1 MVKKPRKAIDSRK
14 ERYSDNGDDSDLQN
28 EKAEISQS
36 ISAGRYNEA
45 LSRCDQL
52 WETSNSDTDIWA
64 YKGLILK
71 RQGLPVAAS
80 VCFENARHC
89 NLEEEILLPEV
100 GYSKDILKETYGI
113 CWMETTSSSNPELH
127 LYFDLIIAINSLY
140 FNKNQNIILKYL
152 NFLMKKYPQD
162 PALYGA
168 LAFAEGKMND
178 LDKAGHL
185 FNCAV
190 SYATLPIQNRILGVL
205 FDLAGMEEE
214 AYTHYLVASEDL
226 IFRQNLN
233 RDRQCKRRVENFSPF
248 IYSHIKGKNFGSI
261 SRSDANL
268 FLLSALIVPNS
279 KVDDI
284 TQILKTICD
293 DNNFENI
300 FSTIAAYTP
309 DKWNQ
314 IPRLTSYEGPHMRI
328 HKVAEIVHA
337 HYGGDFRNVCE
348 GASRGEIAQRL
359 AAMGAA
365 ECTINTVLTGL
376 YIGNYPEQ
384 ITTWNPDKKLA
395 RTAAR
400 IILGTDT
407 LPKPSTPQ
415 FSRIQSL
422 AAPVDD
428 VFFYSGTH
436 CIPRNP
442 YCQMCSA
449 SSYCVYR
456 IKKAILFDYSWP

>member
-1 MVKKPRKAIDSRK
+1 MVKQPRKAIESRK
-14 ERYSDNGDDSDLQN
+14 ERDSDNGDESDLQN
-28 EKAEISQS
+28 ENWEISKF
-36 ISAGRYNEA
+36 ISAGRYDEA
-45 LSRCDQL
+45 LSRCNQL
-52 WETSNSDTDIWA
+52 LKASDSESDIWA

-80 VCFENARHC
+80 VCFENARYC
-89 NLEEEILLPEV
+89 DLEEEILLPEV
-100 GYSKDILKETYGI
+100 GYSKDILKESLGI
-113 CWMETTSSSNPELH
+113 CWMETTSLSDPKLH
-127 LYFDLIIAINSLY
+127 LHFDLIIAVNSLY
-140 FNKNQNIILKYL
+140 FNNNRNRVLKYL

-162 PALYGA
+162 PALYAA
-168 LAFAEGKMND
+168 LAFAEGKIND
-178 LDKAGHL
+178 LEKARHL

-190 SYATLPIQNRILGVL
+190 SYATLPIQYRILGIL
-205 FDLAGMEEE
+205 FDLAGMKEE
-214 AYTHYLVASEDL
+214 AYAHYLIASEDL
-226 IFRQNLN
+226 IFRQNLA
-233 RDRQCKRRVENFSPF
+233 RDRHHKKRVQHFSPF
-248 IYSHIKGKNFGSI
+248 IYSHIKGKHFGSI

-268 FLLSALIVPNS
+268 FLLSSLIVPNS

-284 TQILKTICD
+284 TQILKTICGD
-293 DNNFENI
+293 DNYENI
-300 FSTIAAYTP
+300 FSTIATYTP

-337 HYGGDFRNVCE
+337 QYGGDFRNVCE
-348 GASRGEIAQRL
+348 GVSRGEIAQRL

-365 ECTINTVLTGL
+365 DCSISTVLTGL

-400 IILGTDT
+400 IIFGTDT
-407 LPKPSTPQ
+407 LPKPGTPQ

-428 VFFYSGTH
+428 VFYFLSPN
-436 CIPRNP
+436 CVSRNP
-442 YCQMCSA
+442 YCHMCSA
-449 SSYCVYR
+449 SAYCIYR
-456 IKKAILFDYSWP
+456 IKKAILCDYS